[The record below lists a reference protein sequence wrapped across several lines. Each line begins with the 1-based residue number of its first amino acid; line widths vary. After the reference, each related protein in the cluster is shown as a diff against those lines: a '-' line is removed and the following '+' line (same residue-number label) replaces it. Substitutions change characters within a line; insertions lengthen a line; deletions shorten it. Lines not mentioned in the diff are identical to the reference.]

1 MRGTNMRE
9 KRRHKRLGLKLPV
22 ILRYGGRL
30 IPATMLNLSCGGA
43 YIRAEQTDFSTDT
56 PVELIFD
63 LDNQTY
69 DLSIRGNV
77 IHSAEDTTSQQPGCC
92 AGIRFAGAISDS
104 HKAIEEYLR
113 KNLN

>member
-1 MRGTNMRE
+1 MRDNSMNE
-9 KRRHKRLGLKLPV
+9 KRRHKRLELALPV

-43 YIRAEQTDFSTDT
+43 CIRAEQVDFSTNA

-69 DLSIRGNV
+69 DLSMRGSV
-77 IHSAEDTTSQQPGCC
+77 VHSAEDTTSQPGCY
-92 AGIRFAGAISDS
+92 AGVQFAGAISES
-104 HKAIEEYLR
+104 HKAIEEYLN

>member
-1 MRGTNMRE
+1 MRDKDMRE
-9 KRRHKRLGLKLPV
+9 KRRHKRLDLALPV

-43 YIRAEQTDFSTDT
+43 RIRAEQTDFSTDT

-69 DLSIRGNV
+69 DISMRGNV
-77 IHSAEDTTSQQPGCC
+77 VHSTEDPTAQAGRI
-92 AGIRFAGAISDS
+92 AGIQFAGVISDS
-104 HKAIEEYLR
+104 HKAVDDYLK